1 MPALAITTSTR
12 PWQKAMKS
20 VAAACRGLAVAH
32 VHGIAAVLSGQAG
45 GQFPQGRLATAQQA
59 RVAPVSA

>member
-1 MPALAITTSTR
+1 M
-12 PWQKAMKS
+12 Q
-20 VAAACRGLAVAH
+20 GLAVAH